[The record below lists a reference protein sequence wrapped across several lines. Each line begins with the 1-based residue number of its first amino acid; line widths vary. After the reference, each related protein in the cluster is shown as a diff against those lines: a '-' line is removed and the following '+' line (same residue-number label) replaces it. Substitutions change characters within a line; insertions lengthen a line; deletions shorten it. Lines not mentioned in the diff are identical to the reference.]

1 MSIADEIYMSTE
13 NPEPKTVKK
22 SNRYNCD
29 HNDAGVSNIR
39 LYREIKASLIRTKN
53 AMIDDVLSPDSSELH
68 LDDILQLVAEV
79 VDSYERLRL
88 IYKYY
93 IFEGNIPEDLLPS
106 DEELDD
112 DEIAEQDFMNDEDED
127 EDDKT
132 ES

>member
-22 SNRYNCD
+22 SNRYDCI
-29 HNDAGVSNIR
+29 HNDLGVSNIR

-93 IFEGNIPEDLLPS
+93 IFEGQVPAEFLPED
-106 DEELDD
+106 DD
-112 DEIAEQDFMNDEDED
+112 SIAEQDLAGDIDDED